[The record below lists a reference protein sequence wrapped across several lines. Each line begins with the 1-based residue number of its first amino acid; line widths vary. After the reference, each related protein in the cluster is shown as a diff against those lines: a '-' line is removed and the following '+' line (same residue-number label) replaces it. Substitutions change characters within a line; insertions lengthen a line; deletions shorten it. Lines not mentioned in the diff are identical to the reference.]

1 MGRRTFGLLS
11 NSLVI
16 NVIVLFLFVSFLI
29 SVLVSPHGWTEG
41 TTLCFNDGVPCP
53 VDDIEQESLIESIG
67 GDEPSSCD
75 KNCVS
80 PEGSDGK
87 VSGGSIHEFG
97 YPKDGVYYT
106 NESESFGIRQAID
119 DHQTRRVVE
128 ASAAYMNHIVLANP
142 ERYPVDVVAKKCRN
156 QDEFCAYWAK
166 TGQCERNPT
175 YMKIHC
181 SPVCQTCDPQFL
193 LVEDDDNTS
202 SSTTTTSEKRQRR
215 WAKNETDFGV
225 RQLVNGE
232 DTRKIVD
239 AAIDYM
245 NLVVYANPDQYSE
258 EMQTNCRN
266 HDEFC
271 AFWAA
276 TGVCKENPAYM
287 NIRCN
292 PVCQSCDKL
301 DYKVRCPIDPNAKD
315 AIKPGELNRIF
326 ERIVNDEALYERLNV
341 TILSRPYIKGG
352 TGIYGIPLEDWQFEG
367 PWILSFDS
375 FLSAAE
381 TQRMV
386 ELGLQQGFERSAN
399 VGGVTFDGSLAPVV
413 SNSRT
418 STNAWCTDTCNEDP
432 VSQAIWERM
441 ERVTGIS
448 EKNSEHF
455 QIARY
460 EEGQFYDLHHDF
472 IPEELD
478 RPAGARILRFYM
490 FLNDVDDGGEL
501 QFPSLDEKFDLTI
514 PPKNG
519 KALLWPCVLNEDP
532 NLPDDRTQL
541 VELPVEK
548 GQKFSGIAWVH
559 MRDFKTPNS
568 LGCS

>member
-1 MGRRTFGLLS
+1 
-11 NSLVI
+11 V
-16 NVIVLFLFVSFLI
+16 
-29 SVLVSPHGWTEG
+29 
-41 TTLCFNDGVPCP
+41 
-53 VDDIEQESLIESIG
+53 
-67 GDEPSSCD
+67 
-75 KNCVS
+75 
-80 PEGSDGK
+80 
-87 VSGGSIHEFG
+87 
-97 YPKDGVYYT
+97 KDT
-106 NESESFGIRQAID
+106 
-119 DHQTRRVVE
+119 
-128 ASAAYMNHIVLANP
+128 
-142 ERYPVDVVAKKCRN
+142 
-156 QDEFCAYWAK
+156 
-166 TGQCERNPT
+166 
-175 YMKIHC
+175 
-181 SPVCQTCDPQFL
+181 
-193 LVEDDDNTS
+193 
-202 SSTTTTSEKRQRR
+202 
-215 WAKNETDFGV
+215 
-225 RQLVNGE
+225 
-232 DTRKIVD
+232 
-239 AAIDYM
+239 
-245 NLVVYANPDQYSE
+245 
-258 EMQTNCRN
+258 
-266 HDEFC
+266 
-271 AFWAA
+271 
-276 TGVCKENPAYM
+276 
-287 NIRCN
+287 
-292 PVCQSCDKL
+292 
-301 DYKVRCPIDPNAKD
+301 
-315 AIKPGELNRIF
+315 
-326 ERIVNDEALYERLNV
+326 ALYEGLNV
-341 TILSRPYIKGG
+341 TILSRPYKKGG

-386 ELGLQQGFERSAN
+386 ELGFEQGFERSAN

-413 SNSRT
+413 TNSRT

-490 FLNDVDDGGEL
+490 FLNDVDEGGEV

-532 NLPDDRTQL
+532 NSPDDRTQL

-548 GQKFSGIAWVH
+548 GQKFSGIAWIH
-559 MRDFKTPNS
+559 IRDFKTPNS